1 MSRALLERIK
11 KLEVS
16 KQTSDDVILIIFKM
30 AAPADQPQPVVIG
43 LKSGDEFWYRND
55 SETPDQL
62 AQRVKAD
69 LMQQEPNKPC
79 FIACE
84 VCLDEQGN
92 QRFLD
97 RD

>member
-1 MSRALLERIK
+1 MSRGLMERLK

-16 KQTSDDVILIIFKM
+16 KQTSDDVILIVFKL

-43 LKSGDEFWYRND
+43 LKSGNEIWYLND
-55 SETPDQL
+55 NETLDQL
-62 AQRVKAD
+62 SARVKAD
-69 LMQQEPNKPC
+69 LMQQEPTKPC
-79 FIACE
+79 FIATE
-84 VCLDEQGN
+84 VCLDGEGN